1 MARLSWIWALPKR
14 RIEVSFFTFRPD
26 WVPMAHAISI
36 GTQTPPKR
44 IGLEVWMARVLELLD
59 SVREE
64 WDVENVHDL
73 RVALRRCRTMADALI
88 EVNPDSGWRKLK
100 KSSRGI
106 FDALGDLRDTQ
117 VERDWLKR
125 LGASRDPVRLRLLR
139 FLTRQERKDQL
150 QALRALHHFDR
161 KAWRKW
167 SRKLPAKSQFFP
179 VESVVFQRLA
189 LSRLNDAVSLYQRA
203 RKSRSQV
210 AWHRL
215 RIGIKRFRY
224 IVENFLPQRYEAWAD
239 DLKRMQDLLGE
250 VHDLD
255 VLRGLIRKQA
265 GSLSADAVAP
275 WLERIEN
282 ERKKRLDDFRAKTSG
297 SESLWLV
304 WRAGFQWGHV
314 LRSAAPAEKQ
324 IA

>member
-1 MARLSWIWALPKR
+1 MI
-14 RIEVSFFTFRPD
+14 
-26 WVPMAHAISI
+26 PMAHAISL
-36 GTQTPPKR
+36 GAQTPSKR
-44 IGLEVWMARVLELLD
+44 IGLEVWMGRVLELLD
-59 SVREE
+59 PVRED
-64 WDVENVHDL
+64 WDADNVHDL

-88 EVNPDSGWRKLK
+88 EVNPDPGWRKLK
-100 KSSRGI
+100 KASRDL

-117 VERDWLKR
+117 VESDWVKR
-125 LGASRDPVRLRLLR
+125 LGGSRDALRRHLLR
-139 FLTRQERKDQL
+139 FLARQERKDAQ
-150 QALRALHHFDR
+150 QAQRALDHFDR

-167 SRKLPAKSQFFP
+167 SRKLPEKSRFFP

-189 LSRLNDAVSLYQRA
+189 LGRLNDAVNLYQQA

-215 RIGIKRFRY
+215 RIGIKKFRY
-224 IVENFLPQRYEAWAD
+224 VVENFLPQRYEAWAG
-239 DLKRMQDLLGE
+239 DLKQLQDLLGE

-255 VLRGLIRKQA
+255 VLRVLIRRHK
-265 GSLSADAVAP
+265 GSRAAEALAP
-275 WLERIEN
+275 WFERIET
-282 ERKKRLDDFRAKTSG
+282 ERKKRLDAFRAKTSG